1 MNMLNALHLFV
12 PENDLAL
19 ASGLA
24 RYTPVPVGWHM
35 HLSGEALPMWY
46 ADRGDRVMSFGMD
59 ARWLDGVSESFDT
72 GVDVASRKEIASGC
86 LSPSPWGW
94 SAYTRQMY
102 ADAGCPQRMLPSDE
116 AVGRMRMLSHRRSSV
131 CINEALSGMLGFP
144 LPAIPV
150 ETDDLE
156 RLSALVEGVG
166 GYLKQPWSSS
176 GRGVIDASRLSG
188 DVLRRQAGG
197 IIRRQGSVMWEEPLA
212 KIMDFAALFRS
223 DGAGVGFEGWSMFE
237 TSPTGEYAGN
247 VLASQEY
254 MRGSL
259 ERYIPG
265 DVLDEVVVSLCRV
278 LADYVCPVYKG
289 YMGVDMMV
297 YDRGGVPALAP
308 CVELNLRAT
317 MGVVALGFS
326 RRYLA
331 PGCRG
336 VMRVV
341 ASGDVPPQSYVMD
354 GGRMAGG
361 VLHLS
366 PPQRFAFV
374 AEVRR

>member
-1 MNMLNALHLFV
+1 
-12 PENDLAL
+12 
-19 ASGLA
+19 
-24 RYTPVPVGWHM
+24 
-35 HLSGEALPMWY
+35 
-46 ADRGDRVMSFGMD
+46 
-59 ARWLDGVSESFDT
+59 
-72 GVDVASRKEIASGC
+72 
-86 LSPSPWGW
+86 
-94 SAYTRQMY
+94 
-102 ADAGCPQRMLPSDE
+102 
-116 AVGRMRMLSHRRSSV
+116 
-131 CINEALSGMLGFP
+131 
-144 LPAIPV
+144 
-150 ETDDLE
+150 
-156 RLSALVEGVG
+156 
-166 GYLKQPWSSS
+166 
-176 GRGVIDASRLSG
+176 
-188 DVLRRQAGG
+188 
-197 IIRRQGSVMWEEPLA
+197 
-212 KIMDFAALFRS
+212 
-223 DGAGVGFEGWSMFE
+223 MFE

-254 MRGSL
+254 MRSSL

-265 DVLDEVVVSLCRV
+265 DVLDRVVVSLCRV

-341 ASGDVPPQSYVMD
+341 ASGDVPPQSYVTES
-354 GGRMAGG
+354 GRMAGG